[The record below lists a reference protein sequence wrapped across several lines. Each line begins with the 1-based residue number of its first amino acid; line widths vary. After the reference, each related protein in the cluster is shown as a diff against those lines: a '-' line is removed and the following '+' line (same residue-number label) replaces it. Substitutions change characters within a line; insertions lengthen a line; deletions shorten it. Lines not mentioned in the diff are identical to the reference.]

1 MVLEFLK
8 PLFDFSWAKNTFP
21 SKKDGKNFFAQKTS
35 KIFFFLIF
43 INNIK
48 KKKILEPV
56 STFFRCLVRTL
67 WPEKWSLKVYFWKF
81 FKNQGIIVWD
91 RWGAYFEDWVEVFP
105 KKNIWKI
112 LDVRLDLCEWSKSG
126 KNAKN
131 ANFGNFLKIRVSS
144 YGVPNSIF
152 M

>member
-1 MVLEFLK
+1 MGLEFLK

-43 INNIK
+43 IINI

-56 STFFRCLVRTL
+56 STFFRCLV
-67 WPEKWSLKVYFWKF
+67 WPFWREKWSLKVYFWKF
-81 FKNQGIIVWD
+81 FKNQGIFVWD
-91 RWGAYFEDWVEVFP
+91 WWGAYFEDWIEVYP

-112 LDVRLDLCEWSKSG
+112 LDVRMGRSELSKSG

-131 ANFGNFLKIRVSS
+131 ANFENFLKIRVSLS
-144 YGVPNSIF
+144 GVPKCIF

>member
-21 SKKDGKNFFAQKTS
+21 SKKDGKNFFAPKTS
-35 KIFFFLIF
+35 KFFFFLIF
-43 INNIK
+43 IKNI

-56 STFFRCLVRTL
+56 STFFRCLVRPL

-112 LDVRLDLCEWSKSG
+112 LDGRLDLGGGSKSG

-144 YGVPNSIF
+144 SGVPNGIF
-152 M
+152 V